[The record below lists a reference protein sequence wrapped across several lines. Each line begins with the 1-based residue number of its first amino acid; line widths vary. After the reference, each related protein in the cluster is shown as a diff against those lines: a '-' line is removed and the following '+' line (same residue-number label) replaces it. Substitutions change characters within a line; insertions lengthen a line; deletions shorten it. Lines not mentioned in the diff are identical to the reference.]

1 MSVTKRS
8 EAAAGHVS
16 FHCDLYC
23 LIEIYVRPWLPHKK
37 CGGPN
42 LANTHE
48 PSKAIIP
55 RLANLHAIH
64 NIEGIVPT
72 ATGGNYDSVQCC
84 RQVDFSALMMVCLL
98 RSTE

>member
-1 MSVTKRS
+1 MCTIVSKPCVLSTLHLYTVKRLVCS
-8 EAAAGHVS
+8 S
-16 FHCDLYC
+16 
-23 LIEIYVRPWLPHKK
+23 KK

-48 PSKAIIP
+48 PSIAIIP
-55 RLANLHAIH
+55 RLANLHVIPA
-64 NIEGIVPT
+64 IEGIIPT

-84 RQVDFSALMMVCLL
+84 RQVDFSALMVFCLL

>member
-1 MSVTKRS
+1 MCTI
-8 EAAAGHVS
+8 VS
-16 FHCDLYC
+16 KP
-23 LIEIYVRPWLPHKK
+23 YVRSTLHLYTVKRVACFSKK